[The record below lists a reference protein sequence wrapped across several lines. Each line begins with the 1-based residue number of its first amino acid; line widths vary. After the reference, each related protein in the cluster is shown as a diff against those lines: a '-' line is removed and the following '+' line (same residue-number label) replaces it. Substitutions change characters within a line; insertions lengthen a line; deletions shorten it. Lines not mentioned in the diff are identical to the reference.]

1 MASISLR
8 NVTKTFG
15 GNVQAVHD
23 MSLEIAHGEI
33 VCLLG
38 PSGCGKTTTLR
49 LVAGFEGPTAGELWI
64 GDRLVSSSRTLVPP
78 ARRNLGMV
86 FQDYAV
92 WPHKNVLD
100 NVGYPLKVRKMSRSR
115 IRKRATEATALVG
128 LEGLEK
134 RYPEQLSGG
143 QQQRVAL
150 ARALV
155 AEPEALLLDEPL
167 SNLDAKLR
175 EKMRFEI
182 MDLHQ
187 RLGLTL
193 VYVTHDQAEA
203 MVLSDWMVVM
213 NRGKAVQVGT
223 PWEIYRSP
231 SSPFVADFIGLA
243 NFLPAQL
250 VERNGQQGIAE
261 IPAAGSQRVECSLAS
276 EPSGSL
282 PVPGVLFV
290 RPEDVELSSEGEAD
304 IEGTVTRATF
314 LGARLDLRVD
324 VGGAEWRAEAPPGAD
339 IAQGQAIGVK
349 AQRAI
354 FFEKEEQ
361 TDGETADA

>member
-1 MASISLR
+1 MASIRLR
-8 NVTKTFG
+8 NLTKTFG
-15 GNVQAVHD
+15 GDVQAVHD
-23 MSLEIAHGEI
+23 LSLEIAHGEI

-49 LVAGFEGPTAGELWI
+49 LIAGFEGPTAGELWI
-64 GDRLVSSSRTLVPP
+64 GDRLVSSSHKIVPP

-92 WPHKNVLD
+92 WPHRNVLD
-100 NVGYPLKVRKMSRSR
+100 NVGYPLKVRRMSRSE
-115 IRKRATEATALVG
+115 IRRRAREATALVG

-182 MDLHQ
+182 MDLHR

-213 NRGKAVQVGT
+213 NQGKAEQIGA
-223 PWEIYRSP
+223 PQEIYRTP
-231 SSPFVADFIGLA
+231 TNPFVADFIGLA
-243 NFLPAQL
+243 NFLPARL
-250 VERNGQQGIAE
+250 IELDGQQGIAE
-261 IPAAGSQRVECSLAS
+261 LPAAGSQRVECSVTHELTAS
-276 EPSGSL
+276 PPL
-282 PVPGVLFV
+282 TGVLFV
-290 RPEDVELSSEGEAD
+290 RPEDVQLRPEAEAD
-304 IEGTVTRATF
+304 IVGKITRATF
-314 LGARLDLRVD
+314 LGARLDVRVD
-324 VGGAEWRAEAPPGAD
+324 VGGAEWRTEAPPEEDVEEGRP
-339 IAQGQAIGVK
+339 IGVK
-349 AQRAI
+349 ARRAI
-354 FFEKEEQ
+354 FFETEEH
-361 TDGETADA
+361 TNGANA